1 MALANIQQLKHA
13 LKEWAI
19 AVDALTAGK
28 TVILLRKGGIREK
41 GFQVKHRLV
50 WLYPTFEH
58 QKPHLLKPEYAS
70 EVVSVK
76 SGWHPEAIAEP
87 GRSPIA
93 IKSCAEVTD
102 VLAVDNRNH
111 IEALQPYHIWNSEMI
126 DERLQWKPDQPLMV
140 LLLKVYRLTQPQVIP
155 YHKQYRGCKSW
166 IDLVKPIATEQLIP
180 VMEDR
185 KYNQISQE
193 IKMLLI

>member
-28 TVILLRKGGIREK
+28 TIILLRKGGIRER

-70 EVVSVK
+70 EVVSVE
-76 SGWHPEAIAEP
+76 SGWHPEQI
-87 GRSPIA
+87 S

-102 VLAVDNRNH
+102 VLTVGDRNQ
-111 IEALQPYHIWNSEMI
+111 IAALQPYHIWNSEMI
-126 DERLQWKPDQPLMV
+126 DERLRWKPNALML

-155 YHKQYRGCKSW
+155 YNDQYRGCKSW
-166 IDLVKPIATEQLIP
+166 IDLVEPIATEQLIP

-185 KYNQISQE
+185 KYSKISQE
-193 IKMLLI
+193 IKALLM

>member
-1 MALANIQQLKHA
+1 MALANIQQLQHA

-19 AVDALTAGK
+19 AVDALTSGK
-28 TVILLRKGGIREK
+28 TIVLLRKGGIRER

-58 QKPHLLKPEYAS
+58 QKPHLLKPEFAS
-70 EVVSVK
+70 EVVSVE
-76 SGWHPEAIAEP
+76 SGWHPEE
-87 GRSPIA
+87 IA

-102 VLAVDNRNH
+102 VLAVGDRNQ
-111 IEALQPYHIWNSEMI
+111 IAPLQPFHIWNSEMI
-126 DERLQWKPDQPLMV
+126 DERLQWKPDRPLML
-140 LLLKVYRLTQPQVIP
+140 LLLKVYRLTQPQIIP
-155 YHKQYRGCKSW
+155 YHEQYRGCKSW

-185 KYNQISQE
+185 KYSQISQE
-193 IKMLLI
+193 IKALLM

>member
-28 TVILLRKGGIREK
+28 TIILLRKGGIHER

-70 EVVSVK
+70 EVVSVE
-76 SGWHPEAIAEP
+76 SGWHPEQI
-87 GRSPIA
+87 S

-102 VLAVDNRNH
+102 VLTVGDRNQ
-111 IEALQPYHIWNSEMI
+111 IAALQPYHIWNLEMI
-126 DERLQWKPDQPLMV
+126 NERLQWKPEQPLMV
-140 LLLKVYRLTQPQVIP
+140 LLLKVYRLAQPQVIP
-155 YHKQYRGCKSW
+155 YNDQYRGCKSW
-166 IDLVKPIATEQLIP
+166 IDLVEPIATQQLIP
-180 VMEDR
+180 VMEDNI
-185 KYNQISQE
+185 YNQMSQE
-193 IKMLLI
+193 IKSLLI